1 MPLSEHEQRL
11 LDQIERGLYAE
22 DPKFAQTV
30 QARDPRKHYRRRMVQ
45 AALGFVAGV
54 CLLMAGVILKLIP
67 ISVIGFVVMLACCVW
82 GLSSWKRMTGIGSE
96 KASAPSGDA
105 SSSAGEASTSGRKQ
119 PKSPRSSRP
128 ARPARQSRGNRGT
141 FMERM
146 EERWRRRREGGR

>member
-22 DPKFAQTV
+22 DPKFAHAV
-30 QARDPRKHYRRRMVQ
+30 QATDPRAHYKRRMLK

-67 ISVIGFVVMLACCVW
+67 ISVVGFVVMLACCVW
-82 GLSSWKRMTGIGSE
+82 GLSSWKRVSGGGTE
-96 KASAPSGDA
+96 QATQQADPKA
-105 SSSAGEASTSGRKQ
+105 
-119 PKSPRSSRP
+119 PKSPRPPRPSRS
-128 ARPARQSRGNRGT
+128 RQSRFHPSRGNKGS

-146 EERWRRRREGGR
+146 EERWRRRREDGR